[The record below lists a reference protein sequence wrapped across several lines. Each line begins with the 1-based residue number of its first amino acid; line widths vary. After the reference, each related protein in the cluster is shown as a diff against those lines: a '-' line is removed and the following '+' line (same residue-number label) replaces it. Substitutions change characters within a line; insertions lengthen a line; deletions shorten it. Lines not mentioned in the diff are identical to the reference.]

1 MAEKK
6 NKAEA
11 VQTSEDKLSLEELFG
26 RLDEVA
32 GKLEEGDTSLE
43 ESFRLYQEGMKLLK
57 QCNDQIDTV
66 EKQVLI
72 LEESGE
78 THEF

>member
-1 MAEKK
+1 MAEE
-6 NKAEA
+6 NKE
-11 VQTSEDKLSLEELFG
+11 VPVEELFR

-57 QCNDQIDTV
+57 ECNEKIDTV
-66 EKQVLI
+66 EKQVLV